1 MQDTSGFLVLV
12 LKDMQPTMVVPEGIV
27 ENPDT
32 DHRNMVLVGHS
43 LLQLSLVDL
52 RPVVQHAL
60 RQILVHPDLHLK
72 LDLVLCLVDEQSF
85 TILDLPCG
93 DRIGFRRL
101 AFIRRCPGIPGR
113 RCGARFQPSAVVQAE
128 PSMVISDIIPPSLL
142 RDRLQSLAELYHR
155 ADEAVATF
163 CEGSGLACPHGCGTC
178 CEGFVPDVMPLEAA
192 AVAVFLADKDKA
204 AAWSLAGSGRGQSC
218 PLYAA
223 DTPWHCSVYEARPL
237 VCRLFA
243 FSAVRD
249 KRGQSSFA
257 LCRLMPAAADTAAP
271 GRGVPFAAARSAC
284 GPSIIE
290 TFGAQPPLMADYGS
304 EILALDPHSNGDRA
318 PLPEALADALSQV
331 LFLVGMKAMDEQD
344 DHRDDDPD
352 LRPPMPRAS

>member
-1 MQDTSGFLVLV
+1 
-12 LKDMQPTMVVPEGIV
+12 
-27 ENPDT
+27 
-32 DHRNMVLVGHS
+32 
-43 LLQLSLVDL
+43 
-52 RPVVQHAL
+52 
-60 RQILVHPDLHLK
+60 
-72 LDLVLCLVDEQSF
+72 
-85 TILDLPCG
+85 
-93 DRIGFRRL
+93 
-101 AFIRRCPGIPGR
+101 
-113 RCGARFQPSAVVQAE
+113 
-128 PSMVISDIIPPSLL
+128 MVISDIIPPSLL
-142 RDRLQSLAELYHR
+142 CDRLEALAELYHR
-155 ADEAVATF
+155 ADEAVSAF
-163 CEGSGLACPHGCGTC
+163 CAGSGLACPHGCGTC

-218 PLYAA
+218 PLYVA

-257 LCRLMPAAADTAAP
+257 LCRLMPTAP
-271 GRGVPFAAARSAC
+271 GLEARSAS
-284 GPSIIE
+284 GSSIVE
-290 TFGAQPPLMADYGS
+290 TFHAEPPLMADFGN

-331 LFLVGMKAMDEQD
+331 LFLVGMKAMNEQD